1 MNKLGISAQRD
12 ESYKHE
18 TSRNVRYKK
27 QYQRKRMLI
36 NENNQ

>member
-1 MNKLGISAQRD
+1 MNKPGISAQRD

-27 QYQRKRMLI
+27 TVSEKK
-36 NENNQ
+36 NANQWE